1 MASVISAQLCQLF
14 RTKLKFITLILC
26 LVVEIALTVG
36 MTPDNGDDQ
45 TGWMSILIGWS
56 SMGIVVFLYI
66 AASVGDICAGDF
78 NDKTLYIELMSGCT
92 RNKCYFGRLIVSI
105 IFTLPTALFLY
116 AAPLL
121 VSRVIFGSTNIVP
134 ISGLLT
140 RIGLLVLPTLRLICM
155 FTCISFIAK
164 HRLGVFAIGFCM
176 LEAFSVATTF
186 IVSVPNELLA
196 LTSASY
202 FCSFDEWSSVGLNG
216 GLTFITDDRLA
227 DGMIGKIALWSIA
240 ASALFALIG
249 WHSFR
254 SDDLN

>member
-1 MASVISAQLCQLF
+1 MASIISAQLCQLF
-14 RTKLKFITLILC
+14 RTKLKFITMFIC
-26 LVVEIALTVG
+26 LAVEIALTVG
-36 MTPDNGDDQ
+36 MTPDNGADQ
-45 TGWMSILIGWS
+45 TGWMSILYGWS
-56 SMGIVVFLYI
+56 SMGIIVFLYI

-78 NDKTLYIELMSGCT
+78 NDKTLYIELMSCCT
-92 RNKCYFGRLIVSI
+92 RTKCYFGRLIVSV

-116 AAPLL
+116 ASPLL
-121 VSRVIFGSTNIVP
+121 VGRVIFGRNIVP
-134 ISGLLT
+134 ISVLLM

-164 HRLGVFAIGFCM
+164 HRLGVLAIGFCM
-176 LEAFSVATTF
+176 LEAFSVATAF

-202 FCSFDEWSSVGLNG
+202 ICSFDEWSSVGLNG
-216 GLTFITDDRLA
+216 ALTFVTDNRLA

-240 ASALFALIG
+240 ASVLFVLIG
-249 WHSFR
+249 WHSFH

>member
-1 MASVISAQLCQLF
+1 MASIISAQLCQLF
-14 RTKLKFITLILC
+14 RTKLKFITLLIC
-26 LVVEIALTVG
+26 LALEIVFTVL
-36 MTPDNGDDQ
+36 MIPDNGDDQ
-45 TGWMSILIGWS
+45 TGKMSMLIGWG
-56 SMGIVVFLYI
+56 SMGVVVFLYI

-92 RNKCYFGRLIVSI
+92 RTKCYFGRLIVSV

-116 AAPLL
+116 ASPLL
-121 VSRVIFGSTNIVP
+121 VGRVIFGRNIVP
-134 ISGLLT
+134 ISVLLM

-164 HRLGVFAIGFCM
+164 HRLGVLAIGFCM
-176 LEAFSVATTF
+176 LEAFSVATAF

-202 FCSFDEWSSVGLNG
+202 ICSFDEWSSVGLNG
-216 GLTFITDDRLA
+216 ALTFVTDNRLA

-240 ASALFALIG
+240 ASVLFVLIG
-249 WHSFR
+249 WHSFH